1 MKVFGKPT
9 LKELYELSKD
19 NTVSIGSTPFGA
31 DLDKGER
38 RQYIKKAAPWKGVKG
53 IENIRRINPKVA
65 DTVEKL
71 AEASK
76 ALSGIKGVV
85 YVVKDGKMTAMPKK
99 SFLAAKAKNPSLQV
113 ITEYKPAPTLSIDEY
128 VSKVKAL
135 AKV

>member
-31 DLDKGER
+31 DLNKEG
-38 RQYIKKAAPWKGVKG
+38 RQKYIKKAVPWKGVKG

-65 DTVEKL
+65 NTVEKL

-99 SFLAAKAKNPSLQV
+99 SFLAAKAKDPSLQA
-113 ITEYKPAPTLSIDEY
+113 TLEYMPAPTLSIDEY

-135 AKV
+135 AKA